1 MSPLRKSQVT
11 HSSIRPVLT
20 AARRW
25 NRTLMRQRGAAMGA
39 EFKGKG
45 GVWFIISCSL
55 YVTEVLRSVHVALGP
70 MMNLMRAPAA
80 GRNWEG

>member
-1 MSPLRKSQVT
+1 
-11 HSSIRPVLT
+11 
-20 AARRW
+20 
-25 NRTLMRQRGAAMGA
+25 MRQRGAAMGA

-45 GVWFIISCSL
+45 
-55 YVTEVLRSVHVALGP
+55 VHVALGP